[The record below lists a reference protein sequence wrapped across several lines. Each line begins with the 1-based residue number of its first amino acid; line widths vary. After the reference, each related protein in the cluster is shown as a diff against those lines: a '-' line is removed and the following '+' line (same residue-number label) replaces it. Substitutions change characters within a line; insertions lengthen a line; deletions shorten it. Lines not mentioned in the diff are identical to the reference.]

1 MSRLALR
8 QVRTLSHPTLPRDVR
23 PRWSTL
29 ALLIGLSLGAAGGA
43 LAGPAQGQMSGLAT
57 RTLFPIG
64 GGYEEALKGYA
75 RQVARHAQGPTV
87 DIVMVPAA
95 FADDPVLPEDPV
107 ILAED
112 VAILQAVCDAVVSRV
127 QFPGGCAV
135 RSVPLFVPADA
146 ENPAIVQALS
156 QPNLDGIFFNGG
168 DQAYAMRVLARSSAE
183 AAMATAAERGVVVG
197 GTSAGAAVESVGM
210 NAGYTD
216 AGDSTNALQKAS
228 IDLWLGQTP
237 ARRGLSF
244 GSRQVIIDQHVYGR
258 GRLGRMLNAG
268 AQTADALGNGGLL
281 GVGLDYDT
289 GAAITQDRWMSDVS
303 GVSSAVLVDF
313 QSAGATY
320 RWAGEAQA
328 LSAHHVLTHLMVPS
342 AALRFDLAQREPVLR
357 GHRLGWEGRAPAS
370 LQPVSEHRATVILGG
385 DVSQDLAGPVVQA
398 FVQQAGAQRKQRL
411 LVLATAYAL
420 ADDAQQAAQ
429 AYASALRAAGWQG
442 DVRVQVVQSGPGA
455 QGLAWPD
462 AAQLAQVGGLIVLG
476 GDQTLVSAAVAAP
489 ACRPFLRQ
497 ALKQLPVV
505 MFDHAMTAAVG
516 ERFDAVPEDDS
527 ADAATLAFTASHAQI
542 KPGLGLVQGMFETRL
557 QVDKRWGRL
566 YGLGAASGRSGERNE
581 RDERDNRE
589 GEGRAASGVHG
600 ISEDTAVVLQGRQ
613 ARVVGRNPVV
623 TLDARR
629 ATFIRGDNGTLGALN
644 VLLDVHEPGEAL
656 GR

>member
-1 MSRLALR
+1 MSRIASRLARALPPFR
-8 QVRTLSHPTLPRDVR
+8 TAPVRL
-23 PRWSTL
+23 STL
-29 ALLIGLSLGAAGGA
+29 ALCVFWSLGGASGAMAASGI
-43 LAGPAQGQMSGLAT
+43 GLAT

-64 GGYEEALKGYA
+64 GGYEEALKGYV
-75 RQVARHAQGPTV
+75 RQVVRHAQGPTV

-107 ILAED
+107 ILADD
-112 VAILQAVCDAVVSRV
+112 VAILQAACEAVVSRV
-127 QFPGGCAV
+127 AFPGGCAV
-135 RSVPLFVPADA
+135 RSVPLYVAADA
-146 ENPAIVQALS
+146 EDPAIVQALS
-156 QPNLDGIFFNGG
+156 QSTLDGIFFNGG

-183 AAMATAAERGVVVG
+183 SAMAAAAERGVVVG

-237 ARRGLSF
+237 TLRGLSF

-258 GRLGRMLNAG
+258 GRMGRMLNAG

-281 GVGLDYDT
+281 GVGFDYDT
-289 GAAITQDRWMSDVS
+289 GAALTQDRWMSDVS

-313 QSAGATY
+313 QSAGATH
-320 RWAGEAQA
+320 RWVGEAQA
-328 LSAHHVLTHLMVPS
+328 LSARHILTHLMVPS
-342 AALRFDLAQREPVLR
+342 DALRFDLAHREPVLR
-357 GHRLGWEGRAPAS
+357 GHRLGWEGRAPAP
-370 LQPVSEHRATVILGG
+370 LQPVSEHRATVFLGG
-385 DVSQDLAGPVVQA
+385 DISQDLAGPVVQA

-411 LVLATAYAL
+411 LVLAAAYAQVE
-420 ADDAQQAAQ
+420 DAQQAAQ
-429 AYASALRAAGWQG
+429 AYADALKAAGWQG
-442 DVRVQVVQSGPGA
+442 ETRVQVVQGMHG
-455 QGLAWPD
+455 QAWPD
-462 AAQLAQVGGLIVLG
+462 ARQLAQVGGLIVLG
-476 GDQTLVSAAVAAP
+476 GDQTLVAAAVAAP

-497 ALKQLPVV
+497 ALKQLPLV

-516 ERFDAVPEDDS
+516 ERFDAVSEDDS
-527 ADAATLAFTASHAQI
+527 ADAATLAFTAGHAQV
-542 KPGLGLVQGMFETRL
+542 KPGLGLIRGMFETRL
-557 QVDKRWGRL
+557 QIDKRWGRL
-566 YGLGAASGRSGERNE
+566 YGLGAAVGRSHE
-581 RDERDNRE
+581 RDDRD
-589 GEGRAASGVHG
+589 GEGRSTTGVHG

-629 ATFIRGDNGTLGALN
+629 ATYLKGDNGTLGALN
-644 VLLDVHEPGEAL
+644 VLLDVHEPGEAM

>member
-1 MSRLALR
+1 MSRFALR
-8 QVRTLSHPTLPRDVR
+8 RVRTMSHQAAPSAVQ
-23 PRWSTL
+23 PRWSSL
-29 ALLIGLSLGAAGGA
+29 ALLIGLSLGTVGGA
-43 LAGPAQGQMSGLAT
+43 MAGQPSGLAT

-64 GGYEEALKGYA
+64 GGYEEALKGYV
-75 RQVARHAQGPTV
+75 REVARHAQGPTV

-95 FADDPVLPEDPV
+95 FADDPVLPEDPL

-112 VAILQAVCDAVVSRV
+112 VATLQAVCDAVVSRV
-127 QFPGGCAV
+127 AFPGGCAV
-135 RSVPLFVPADA
+135 RSVPLFVAADA
-146 ENPAIVQALS
+146 EAPAIVQALS
-156 QPNLDGIFFNGG
+156 QSTLDGIFFNGG

-183 AAMATAAERGVVVG
+183 VAMATAAERGVVVG
-197 GTSAGAAVESVGM
+197 GTSAGAAVESIGM

-237 ARRGLSF
+237 AQRGLSF

-258 GRLGRMLNAG
+258 GRMGRMLNAS

-281 GVGLDYDT
+281 GVGFDYDT
-289 GAAITQDRWMSDVS
+289 GAALTQDRWMSDVS

-320 RWAGEAQA
+320 RWVGEAQA
-328 LSAHHVLTHLMVPS
+328 LSARHILTHLMVPNTN
-342 AALRFDLAQREPVLR
+342 LRFDLAHREPVLR

-429 AYASALRAAGWQG
+429 AYADALKAAGWQG
-442 DVRVQVVQSGPGA
+442 EIRVQLVQGVQGGPG
-455 QGLAWPD
+455 QAWPD

-476 GDQTLVSAAVAAP
+476 GDQTLVGAAVAAP

-557 QVDKRWGRL
+557 QIDKRWGRL
-566 YGLGAASGRSGERNE
+566 YGLGAASGRSGE

-629 ATFIRGDNGTLGALN
+629 ATFLRGDNGTLGALN